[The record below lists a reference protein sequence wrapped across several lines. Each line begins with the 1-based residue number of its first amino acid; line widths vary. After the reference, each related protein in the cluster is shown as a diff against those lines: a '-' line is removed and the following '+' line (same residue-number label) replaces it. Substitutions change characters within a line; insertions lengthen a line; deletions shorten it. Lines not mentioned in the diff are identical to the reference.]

1 MPDTQLRATCYIE
14 KGGVGKTTTCAH
26 IARALV
32 GEHDLEVVAIDL
44 AGQQNDL
51 AMQFG
56 LLEKIETTENPA
68 PISAVFSEQ
77 WEFITQNIPDVTE
90 RMTFETDVGV
100 DVIPSDPVLEG
111 ADNDLANF
119 PVEERF
125 GFLERFVDEEL
136 GVYDAVLI
144 DLPGKESNVA
154 LNGLAAAEHV
164 VVPVKPGAF
173 EREQLSKLPGILDRI
188 AADTPVDAELR
199 YVLPNAVD
207 ERKRIHRE
215 FLEHLE
221 ETYPELVASTAVPN
235 SADVERTPAVGAT
248 VFDMNESDLL
258 STGTR
263 ARDAYATA
271 ATELVEVLT

>member
-56 LLEKIETTENPA
+56 LLEEVEATEDPA

-100 DVIPSDPVLEG
+100 DVIPSDPGLEG

-215 FLEHLE
+215 FLKHLE

>member
-1 MPDTQLRATCYIE
+1 MPDTQLRAACYIE

-32 GEHDLEVVAIDL
+32 GEHDLEVIAIDL

-56 LLEKIETTENPA
+56 LLEDVEATEDPA

-77 WEFITQNIPDVTE
+77 WEFITENIPEVTE

-100 DVIPSDPVLEG
+100 DIIPSDPGLEG

-136 GVYDAVLI
+136 GGYDAVLI

-154 LNGLAAAEHV
+154 LNGLAAAGHV
-164 VVPVKPGAF
+164 IVPVKPGAF
-173 EREQLSKLPGILDRI
+173 EREQLSKLPGILERI

-221 ETYPELVASTAVPN
+221 ETYPELVAGTAVPN

-263 ARDAYATA
+263 ARDAYAAA

>member
-56 LLEKIETTENPA
+56 LLEEVEATEDPA

-100 DVIPSDPVLEG
+100 DVIPSDPGLEG

>member
-56 LLEKIETTENPA
+56 LLEKVEATEDPA

-100 DVIPSDPVLEG
+100 DVIPSDPGLEG

-215 FLEHLE
+215 FLKHLE

>member
-1 MPDTQLRATCYIE
+1 MPDTQLRAACYIE

-32 GEHDLEVVAIDL
+32 GEHDLEVIAIDL

-56 LLEKIETTENPA
+56 LLEEVEATEDPA

-90 RMTFETDVGV
+90 RMTFETNVGV
-100 DVIPSDPVLEG
+100 DVIPSDPGLEG

-136 GVYDAVLI
+136 GGYDAVLV

-173 EREQLSKLPGILDRI
+173 EREQLSKLPGTLDRI

-199 YVLPNAVD
+199 YVLSNAVD

>member
-100 DVIPSDPVLEG
+100 DVIPSDPGLEG

-136 GVYDAVLI
+136 GMYDAVLI

-215 FLEHLE
+215 FLKHLE

>member
-56 LLEKIETTENPA
+56 LLEEVEATEDPA

-100 DVIPSDPVLEG
+100 DVIPSDPGLEG

-164 VVPVKPGAF
+164 VVPVK
-173 EREQLSKLPGILDRI
+173 RNR
-188 AADTPVDAELR
+188 
-199 YVLPNAVD
+199 
-207 ERKRIHRE
+207 
-215 FLEHLE
+215 
-221 ETYPELVASTAVPN
+221 
-235 SADVERTPAVGAT
+235 
-248 VFDMNESDLL
+248 SD
-258 STGTR
+258 SDG
-263 ARDAYATA
+263 
-271 ATELVEVLT
+271 

>member
-56 LLEKIETTENPA
+56 LLEKVEATEDPA

-100 DVIPSDPVLEG
+100 DVIPSDPGLEG